1 MGSMLP
7 YMAAPWIRHGL
18 WLAAL
23 GFLQLTLTPRSAQ
36 RKLKSGSVLAG
47 ESGRKGA
54 VVSDFVGNTLGWNGD
69 CVYIIIYIYNIYIY
83 NIYIYNIY
91 IYNIYTYYI
100 LCIYIY
106 IYIAFY
112 FLMMISIAVIVSI
125 VIIWSLV
132 TPRTRAENRLQ
143 QVARPRPWRVVVF
156 LCSIFCHTL
165 FAISRV

>member
-83 NIYIYNIY
+83 NIYIIY
-91 IYNIYTYYI
+91 IYIHITY
-100 LCIYIY
+100 CVY

-143 QVARPRPWRVVVF
+143 QVARPRPRPWRVVVF

>member
-1 MGSMLP
+1 MVGTAWVPPVDLDAQVACP
-7 YMAAPWIRHGL
+7 EEAEEPEFRTRRRAAEKEPWQSA
-18 WLAAL
+18 LAL
-23 GFLQLTLTPRSAQ
+23 EI
-36 RKLKSGSVLAG
+36 VV
-47 ESGRKGA
+47 
-54 VVSDFVGNTLGWNGD
+54 VVSDSLGNTLGLNGD
-69 CVYIIIYIYNIYIY
+69 CVYIIIYIYA
-83 NIYIYNIY
+83 
-91 IYNIYTYYI
+91 YYI
-100 LCIYIY
+100 LYIY
-106 IYIAFY
+106 IYLFIVFY